1 MKIKLNLYIKSQ
13 RKTTNLSGQK
23 TVSILFEELKQA
35 LMQAPILAYPTREC
49 FFILDTDASNVGMG
63 SVCPK
68 YKMG

>member
-13 RKTTNLSGQK
+13 RKTKKIVWTEDCQYY
-23 TVSILFEELKQA
+23 FEELKQA
-35 LMQAPILAYPTREC
+35 LTQAPILAYPTREC

-68 YKMG
+68 YKIG